1 LFKKAGI
8 NWLCLGIEAGNQVVR
23 KDIEKGRF
31 EKINIR
37 DVTKSIKNHGI
48 NILGNY
54 IFGLPEDNIERMKE
68 TLDLAMELNTEHA
81 NFYPC
86 QALPGSP
93 LYFEAKKN
101 KWDLPQTFEE
111 YAFFSYECK
120 PLRTNYCTSEE
131 VLKFRDEA
139 WQKYFTNSNFLKM
152 IENKFGTESMNN
164 INSLSKIKLKR
175 KILKNRNEN

>member
-1 LFKKAGI
+1 MLLLIKAF
-8 NWLCLGIEAGNQVVR
+8 NQIVR

-31 EKINIR
+31 KETNIR
-37 DVTKSIKNHGI
+37 DVIGLVNKYDI
-48 NILGNY
+48 NILANY
-54 IFGLPEDNIERMKE
+54 IFGLPEDNIDRMNE

-101 KWDLPQTFEE
+101 NWEIPKKFEE

-120 PLRTNYCTSEE
+120 PLRTKYCSSKE
-131 VLKFRDEA
+131 VLEFRDKA
-139 WQKYFTNSNFLKM
+139 WQKYFTNPSYLKKV
-152 IENKFGTESMNN
+152 ETKFGKENMEN
-164 INSLSKIKLKR
+164 IKKMSKITLKR
-175 KILKNRNEN
+175 KILEN